1 MHHLLQKVGQEN
13 SVYLSKGIFSPSSPA
28 PKSIW
33 KKITLMWS
41 LPPWGWKALS
51 QRYIGKSIFI
61 CLSLSAY
68 LDVQPD
74 SSQMFIS
81 REQTTR
87 PPAPFRELPSP
98 PQGRPHQELN
108 ALFVCTI
115 QLPHFRLADTSL
127 IDLHLLLFHLKQAHR
142 SPWWHGSSWA
152 SVCQRLLFLASV
164 IILCFKG
171 PFPHLLP
178 FVYSASSFLLLLF
191 NYRLYKIMPS
201 AGGSLLPYRESIESR
216 LATANQPLT
225 MHFCTRRS
233 HICGRNPFCLFEEV
247 WGGLGGNKRKS

>member
-1 MHHLLQKVGQEN
+1 MRMESAESKINWEKYFH
-13 SVYLSKGIFSPSSPA
+13 LSKSLCLFSRTAWLFS
-28 PKSIW
+28 
-33 KKITLMWS
+33 
-41 LPPWGWKALS
+41 
-51 QRYIGKSIFI
+51 
-61 CLSLSAY
+61 
-68 LDVQPD
+68 DVY
-74 SSQMFIS
+74 S

-98 PQGRPHQELN
+98 PQGLPHQELN
-108 ALFVCTI
+108 APFVCTI

-127 IDLHLLLFHLKQAHR
+127 IDLHLLLFHLKQAHH

-152 SVCQRLLFLASV
+152 SVCQRLLFFASV
-164 IILCFKG
+164 IILCFEG

-201 AGGSLLPYRESIESR
+201 AGGRLLPYRESIESR

-225 MHFCTRRS
+225 MHFCTQRS
-233 HICGRNPFCLFEEV
+233 HICGRNPFRSFEEI
-247 WGGLGGNKRKS
+247 WGGLGGNRRKSEALMFSLEVEEAPECRRRLQMDFSVSGGRGPGLEM

>member
-1 MHHLLQKVGQEN
+1 MRMESAESKIHWEKYFH
-13 SVYLSKGIFSPSSPA
+13 LSKSLCLFRRTAWLFSDVYFKRANHQASSSLSWAAFSSP
-28 PKSIW
+28 
-33 KKITLMWS
+33 
-41 LPPWGWKALS
+41 G
-51 QRYIGKSIFI
+51 
-61 CLSLSAY
+61 
-68 LDVQPD
+68 
-74 SSQMFIS
+74 
-81 REQTTR
+81 
-87 PPAPFRELPSP
+87 PSP
-98 PQGRPHQELN
+98 PGTQCM
-108 ALFVCTI
+108 FVCTI

-233 HICGRNPFCLFEEV
+233 HICGRNPFRLFEEV